1 MTEAIKTLTLINLIF
16 VILLGVASSI
26 GGALGE
32 MMYSYVAFII
42 PILIG
47 YYASLRFKAKR
58 EAEAGVAEKYT
69 NLFTLSGDGLKKL
82 LPLIVPA
89 VTVVFSVSLLT
100 SLLLTALGASSQTVA
115 DRNIFV
121 MLLDHALSPTIFE
134 EMLFRYLPLI
144 LIAPYSK
151 RTCILY
157 SSFCFALI
165 HCSFWQM
172 PYAFVAG
179 VIFMTVDISLDSIW
193 PSVILHF
200 INNAVSVVMMK
211 YVQTSRA
218 TLIFAVAMLGCAL
231 LASVFI
237 YRKRRE
243 YCKML
248 VCAFERGGRGEFTYA
263 TVMLTLVCGYLA
275 TVNLFS

>member
-1 MTEAIKTLTLINLIF
+1 
-16 VILLGVASSI
+16 
-26 GGALGE
+26 
-32 MMYSYVAFII
+32 
-42 PILIG
+42 
-47 YYASLRFKAKR
+47 
-58 EAEAGVAEKYT
+58 
-69 NLFTLSGDGLKKL
+69 
-82 LPLIVPA
+82 
-89 VTVVFSVSLLT
+89 
-100 SLLLTALGASSQTVA
+100 
-115 DRNIFV
+115 
-121 MLLDHALSPTIFE
+121 
-134 EMLFRYLPLI
+134 
-144 LIAPYSK
+144 
-151 RTCILY
+151 
-157 SSFCFALI
+157 
-165 HCSFWQM
+165 
-172 PYAFVAG
+172 
-179 VIFMTVDISLDSIW
+179 MTVDISLDSVW

-248 VCAFERGGRGEFTYA
+248 VCAFERGDRGEFTYA